1 MSLTKRAL
9 AENVDVTDPRDTG
22 NYGQPDEPT
31 AQDWAIAGLFNE
43 ISSLEKHGGV
53 GYVVELKE
61 ARQRLQKVIDNAVK
75 PF

>member
-9 AENVDVTDPRDTG
+9 PEDVDVTDPRDTG
-22 NYGQPDEPT
+22 NYGQVEEPS
-31 AQDWAIAGLFNE
+31 ASDWAISELYNAVGT
-43 ISSLEKHGGV
+43 LEKHGAT

-61 ARQRLQKVIDNAVK
+61 IRTRLQTVIDNTLK